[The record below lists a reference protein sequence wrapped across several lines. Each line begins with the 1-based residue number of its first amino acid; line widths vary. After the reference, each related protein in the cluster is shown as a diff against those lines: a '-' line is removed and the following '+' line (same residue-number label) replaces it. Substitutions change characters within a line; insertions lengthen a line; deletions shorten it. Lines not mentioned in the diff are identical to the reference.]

1 MKVLETPQVVID
13 DPVVRPIIARAKT
26 VRKQMDSTTDALK
39 LARLQGQ
46 FDAYLVDL
54 QDAVRAAL
62 GQHAIKVK
70 YTVNHAGMEAL
81 VQAS

>member
-1 MKVLETPQVVID
+1 MKVQEAPQVVTSD
-13 DPVVRPIIARAKT
+13 RVVHAIIERART
-26 VRKQMDSTTDALK
+26 VRKQMDQTDDALR

-62 GQHAIKVK
+62 GKNTTRVRF
-70 YTVNHAGMEAL
+70 TVNHASMEGL
-81 VQAS
+81 VKAS